1 MSPTDRQAPGGTESE
16 RLHPESGMRARLEEE
31 AYRGLRDVVLAA
43 GGIDLNR
50 YKDRCVLRRIAV
62 RQRACGAADL
72 RAYLRRVS
80 RDPIEREQLVK
91 SLTIHVSQFLRNPS
105 TFHAIQ
111 TDVIPAILSEKAR
124 TGGRAL
130 RLWSVGCACGEE
142 PYSLAILLC
151 EAAPEAVRRHS
162 TAIYGTDIEPD
173 CLRAARGGRYAAIS
187 LKSVPVHWKQRYFA
201 PVGTEYE
208 VVPELRRLV
217 YFKSHSILDP
227 VPFGR
232 IDLMVFRNVLI
243 YMTDSLQE
251 QVVLRLTAALNPGG
265 YLVLGKVE
273 GLTGAARDLFEA
285 VNLPERIYRKV
296 DAG

>member
-1 MSPTDRQAPGGTESE
+1 
-16 RLHPESGMRARLEEE
+16 MRVRLEED

-80 RDPIEREQLVK
+80 RDPVEREQLVK
-91 SLTIHVSQFLRNPS
+91 ALTIHVSQFLRNPS
-105 TFHAIQ
+105 TFQAIQ
-111 TDVIPAILSEKAR
+111 SEVIPAILEEKAR

-130 RLWSVGCACGEE
+130 RLWSIGCACGEE
-142 PYSLAILLC
+142 PYSLAILLS
-151 EAAPEAVRRHS
+151 EAAPEAVSRHS

-173 CLRAARGGRYAAIS
+173 CLRAARRGRYSAVS
-187 LKSVPVHWKQRYFA
+187 LKSVPARWTQRYFDA
-201 PVGTEYE
+201 VGTEYE
-208 VVPELRRLV
+208 VVPDIRRMV
-217 YFKSHSILDP
+217 YFKHHSILDP
-227 VPFGR
+227 IPFGR

-243 YMTDSLQE
+243 YMTDPLQE
-251 QVVLRLTAALNPGG
+251 QVLLRLAGALNAGG

-273 GLTGAARDLFEA
+273 GPTGAARDQFA
-285 VNLPERIYRKV
+285 PVNLPERIYRKR
-296 DAG
+296 G